1 MGSRRTSVSL
11 EAVFWVVLKDIAKQQ
26 QRTVNRIVTEI
37 ASRRPESTLASAIRV
52 YVVEQLSRSTGTVEL
67 MARDREAS

>member
-11 EAVFWVVLKDIAKQQ
+11 EAVFWVVLQEIAKQQ

-37 ASRRPESTLASAIRV
+37 ASRRPEFHLGVGDPRICGRTTIEK
-52 YVVEQLSRSTGTVEL
+52 YGYGGI
-67 MARDREAS
+67 DG